1 MKLFSTDFF
10 IYILFYYMLKSCT
23 KQIQNIYILVFFFLF
38 KILYLKFWIN
48 WEICNSNVILYIWL
62 LFLVKFIINIAFAF
76 SFSGKKNLVT
86 NKRRIEGEKKIE
98 ENMKEITTDE
108 VILISIM
115 SLCVDYLILITFNF
129 KLKFWLW
136 KYPQ

>member
-1 MKLFSTDFF
+1 MLNLLL
-10 IYILFYYMLKSCT
+10 IY
-23 KQIQNIYILVFFFLF
+23 
-38 KILYLKFWIN
+38 
-48 WEICNSNVILYIWL
+48 
-62 LFLVKFIINIAFAF
+62 IAFAF

-98 ENMKEITTDE
+98 ENMKEITTE

-129 KLKFWLW
+129 KLKF
-136 KYPQ
+136 